1 MSAKRPKSGQESL
14 FTKLLGLE
22 CNKMVN
28 VKNLLYMGNERKINY
43 LFLFAPQL
51 LRMIEANS
59 SQLRS
64 VL

>member
-1 MSAKRPKSGQESL
+1 
-14 FTKLLGLE
+14 
-22 CNKMVN
+22 MVN

-64 VL
+64 VLWNIVSFYFDLSYALA